1 MGAGFPA
8 IPLSI
13 VWDKTDAT
21 LCEPRNK
28 RASFLKLVSIELDLN
43 ERVNIEKCRVEDLI
57 KPPFKLITSRAVNK
71 VDILIKITKHLT
83 SEDTDFL
90 FYKGENVNDEVAF
103 LKKSNYN
110 YYIKSRGN
118 RRYLNLRANSKLR
131 PKLKRD

>member
-1 MGAGFPA
+1 
-8 IPLSI
+8 L
-13 VWDKTDAT
+13 
-21 LCEPRNK
+21 
-28 RASFLKLVSIELDLN
+28 
-43 ERVNIEKCRVEDLI
+43 
-57 KPPFKLITSRAVNK
+57 
-71 VDILIKITKHLT
+71 ILIKITHLT